1 MSAPLKIVGVS
12 GSLKAPS
19 RTIELVEQIAESLGA
34 QFESETTI
42 IRVNELGPSFAGALE
57 RSALPAEVEQALL
70 AIETADVLIV
80 ASPVYRASFTGLFK
94 HLFDFVDQYA
104 LVDTPILLAATGGSE
119 RHALIIEHQFRPL
132 FGFFQAL
139 TRKQLPPEA
148 EAELQHIE
156 NADLLIV
163 ATPVYRASFTG
174 LFKHLFDFV
183 DQYALVDTPVLLAA
197 TGGSERHALIIEHQ
211 LRPLF
216 GFFQSLA
223 LPVGVYAHDSDF
235 TDYKISNEQLDDRIE
250 KAIARALPLVKS
262 SLVEKETI
270 ERTLAGE
277 EVSED

>member
-1 MSAPLKIVGVS
+1 MSTEARVLRVVAVS
-12 GSLKAPS
+12 GSLTAPS
-19 RTIELVEQIAESLGA
+19 RTTALVEAIADAFGTALSVDTHVIALH
-34 QFESETTI
+34 
-42 IRVNELGPSFAGALE
+42 ELGPHLAG
-57 RSALPAEVEQALL
+57 
-70 AIETADVLIV
+70 
-80 ASPVYRASFTGLFK
+80 
-94 HLFDFVDQYA
+94 
-104 LVDTPILLAATGGSE
+104 
-119 RHALIIEHQFRPL
+119 
-132 FGFFQAL
+132 AL

-148 EAELQHIE
+148 EHELQRIE
-156 NADLLIV
+156 TADLLIV

-235 TDYKISNEQLDDRIE
+235 TDYRISNDQLTERID
-250 KAIARALPLVKS
+250 KAIARALPLVRS
-262 SLVEKETI
+262 SIAEKEAV

-277 EVSED
+277 EVG